1 MKKFLLFI
9 FAILITGKV
18 VFAQH
23 LKVKH
28 AFYAEA
34 IGNGK
39 NYSLNYER
47 RIYNST
53 QVYLFLRAGISPTKY
68 KNVTNSY
75 LAPKFPI
82 ELNVV
87 MRSMYEHMVECGI
100 GVTPYMSRDKTAN
113 PNGTSTAT
121 GAYELNRYYVL
132 RCGYRY
138 QPTES
143 GMVFRIAITPLL
155 ADEDDSHISNKIL
168 PLYGISLGYTF

>member
-1 MKKFLLFI
+1 LKKLLLLLFPI
-9 FAILITGKV
+9 IISSKV
-18 VFAQH
+18 ARAQH

-39 NYSLNYER
+39 SYSLNYER
-47 RIYNST
+47 RLYNST

-68 KNVTNSY
+68 KNVTNPY
-75 LAPKFPI
+75 HAPKFPI

-87 MRSMYEHMVECGI
+87 MRSVYEHMVECGI
-100 GVTPYMSRDKTAN
+100 GVTPYMSRDKTEN
-113 PNGTSTAT
+113 TNGTSTAT
-121 GAYELNRYYVL
+121 GSYELNRYYVL

-143 GMVFRIAITPLL
+143 GIVFRIAITPLL
-155 ADEDDSHISNKIL
+155 ADEDDTHISNKIL

>member
-1 MKKFLLFI
+1 MKKLLLFI
-9 FAILITGKV
+9 LPIIISSKIV
-18 VFAQH
+18 YAQH

-53 QVYLFLRAGISPTKY
+53 QVYMFLRAGISPTKY
-68 KNVTNSY
+68 KNVTNPY

-87 MRSMYEHMVECGI
+87 MRSMYEHMIECGL
-100 GVTPYMSRDKTAN
+100 GVTPYLSREKAIN
-113 PNGTSTAT
+113 SNGTSTAI
-121 GAYELNRYYVL
+121 GPSEFNQYYVL
-132 RCGYRY
+132 RLGYRY

-155 ADEDDSHISNKIL
+155 ADEDDTHISNKIL
-168 PLYGISLGYTF
+168 PLYGVSLGYTF